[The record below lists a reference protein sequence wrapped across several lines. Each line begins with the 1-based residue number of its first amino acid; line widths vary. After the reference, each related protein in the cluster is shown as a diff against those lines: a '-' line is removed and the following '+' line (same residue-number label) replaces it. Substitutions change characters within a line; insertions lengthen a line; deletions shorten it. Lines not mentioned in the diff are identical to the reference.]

1 MAVLILMG
9 SLGLA
14 LTSAGQERQ
23 QRYPDA
29 QQPTPTPQPAQAVS
43 PNILFSS
50 DSDYRIGATD
60 VLQITVQDAPE
71 LCNTVRVNASGV
83 IPMGFLGQVKAVGK
97 TPEELQRQI
106 ADGLR
111 GEYLTDPQV
120 SIVVVQYNSRSL
132 FIQGAVKNPGVYIME
147 GRPSLLKLITMAGGL
162 AENHGSTAFI
172 IREIKPGNADQET
185 RARTVRRISDNANA
199 PARLSVD
206 SGAETNHP
214 TVGQAIQGSPTDEQ
228 DALYE
233 MKQVNIN
240 SLLKG
245 NFGQNQNIEPGDIV
259 NIPQGDVFFVAGEV
273 RSPGSFPLK
282 DGTTLRQAI
291 SMAQGMTFRAKAN
304 IGVIF
309 REDPTTA
316 KRQEIKVDISE
327 VMAGK
332 KEDLPI
338 LANDII
344 IVPNSR
350 FRSVTQTLLNAFGAN
365 ASRLTMP

>member
-1 MAVLILMG
+1 
-9 SLGLA
+9 
-14 LTSAGQERQ
+14 
-23 QRYPDA
+23 
-29 QQPTPTPQPAQAVS
+29 
-43 PNILFSS
+43 
-50 DSDYRIGATD
+50 
-60 VLQITVQDAPE
+60 
-71 LCNTVRVNASGV
+71 
-83 IPMGFLGQVKAVGK
+83 
-97 TPEELQRQI
+97 
-106 ADGLR
+106 
-111 GEYLTDPQV
+111 
-120 SIVVVQYNSRSL
+120 
-132 FIQGAVKNPGVYIME
+132 
-147 GRPSLLKLITMAGGL
+147 
-162 AENHGSTAFI
+162 
-172 IREIKPGNADQET
+172 
-185 RARTVRRISDNANA
+185 
-199 PARLSVD
+199 
-206 SGAETNHP
+206 
-214 TVGQAIQGSPTDEQ
+214 
-228 DALYE
+228 

-309 REDPTTA
+309 REDPATA

-332 KEDLPI
+332 KEDLAI